1 MSIDRVMLL
10 DEHTA
15 NRIAAGEVVERPASA
30 VKELVENA
38 LDAGATRIKLQL
50 EEGGRALIRIEDNGC
65 GMSRNDAIM
74 ALQRHATSKIRTAD
88 DLFALSTLG
97 FRGEALPSIASVSH
111 FSLFTRAEADESG
124 VHLTVHSGEIE
135 SIVETAMPCGT
146 VILVEDLFYNTPARM
161 KFLKSTAAELGRSVD
176 IVGQLAVAHP
186 DVSFQV
192 LHRGQDALST
202 PGNGEALAP
211 LAAVW
216 GRETARKLIPIEFDS
231 GDVTVRG
238 FIATP
243 EITRPGRSHELFF
256 VNGRSIKN
264 RVVSHAL
271 EDAFRALT
279 PESRYPV
286 AAIFITVPPNQV
298 DVNVHPT
305 KTEVKF
311 IRDGEVHHAVS
322 QAVKSALLKY
332 GIVPTVQA
340 AVPEIAFSGQTT
352 HTSLPLFGV
361 GHQRSGSMDANIWSQ
376 LGVERLEPNATQ
388 PKEEVD
394 EPLRMPEAPRPFAE
408 LLREYQVLGQLQ
420 DTYIIAKTPAGI
432 AVIDQHVAHERVI
445 YERLTV
451 SRNRNGMASQLLNP
465 PVTITLERRE
475 ALLLAEH
482 THSFKASGWEVEKF
496 GGDSFVVRAI
506 PASLS
511 NKPYE
516 QMLRDMVDE
525 LVNQSV
531 TRRLLVQQDHVLI
544 TNACKMAVKAGD
556 PLTIGEMTELL
567 QQLSETENP
576 YLCPHGRPIVVTIGL
591 NDLEK
596 LFKRA

>member
-38 LDAGATRIKLQL
+38 LDAGATRIRLQL
-50 EEGGRALIRIEDNGC
+50 EDGGRALIRIEDNGC

-88 DLFALSTLG
+88 DLFALNTLG

-111 FSLFTRAEADESG
+111 FSLFTRSEEEEAG
-124 VHLTVHSGEIE
+124 IHLTVHSGEIE
-135 SIVETAMPCGT
+135 SINETAMPCGT
-146 VILVEDLFYNTPARM
+146 VIMVEELFYNTPARM
-161 KFLKSTAAELGRSVD
+161 KFLKSTAAELGRSLD

-186 DVSFQV
+186 EVSFQV
-192 LHRGQDALST
+192 VHRGQDALST
-202 PGNGEALAP
+202 PGNGDSLAP

-216 GRETARKLIPIEFDS
+216 GRDTARKLIPVEFDGS
-231 GDVTVRG
+231 GVMVRG

-243 EITRPGRSHELFF
+243 EITRPGRSHELFY
-256 VNGRSIKN
+256 VNGRPIKN
-264 RVVSHAL
+264 RVASHAL

-286 AAIFITVPPNQV
+286 AAIFITVPAGDV

-311 IRDGEVHHAVS
+311 VRDGDVHHAVS

-340 AVPEIAFSGQTT
+340 AVPDVAFGGAAS
-352 HTSLPLFGV
+352 HSPLPLFSG
-361 GHQRSGSMDANIWSQ
+361 GSTRHGSMDANSWSQ
-376 LGVERLEPNATQ
+376 LGVERLETNVAIQ
-388 PKEEVD
+388 PRAD
-394 EPLRMPEAPRPFAE
+394 EPLSLPEEPRPFAE

-420 DTYIIAKTPAGI
+420 DTYIIAKTPRGL
-432 AVIDQHVAHERVI
+432 AVIDQHVAHERVL

-451 SRNRNGMASQLLNP
+451 SRNRNGIASQLLNP

-525 LVNQSV
+525 LVNQSI

-556 PLTIGEMTELL
+556 PLTVGEMTELL
-567 QQLSETENP
+567 QQLAETENP